1 MKKTAKVLSG
11 LLVAAV
17 AGIGITYAVASRDI
31 RAAHS
36 RTQGSQFLHS
46 PKGQIEYTVVGQGA
60 PVLLIHGTS
69 GGFVQGRLLAEI
81 LGGPYQ
87 YIIPSRFGYLGT
99 EMRAETSP
107 AAQAEAHVELL
118 DALGIEKAVVMGGSA
133 GALSAMELAA
143 RRPERVSG
151 LLLISPAAWSPDMEV
166 STQPINPVLAKFV
179 ADVVLKSD
187 LALWLMARLAHPML
201 LGFVATPPE
210 LEAQAT
216 PEERRYLNGIL
227 DSLLTVSRQGA
238 GLALDAANHD
248 ARQRAALERIAA
260 PTLVVSAED
269 DLYKTMPGA
278 AYTASQIRTARLLQV
293 PQGGHLLVGSP
304 VPVWDE
310 IRAALAN
317 FAVFASSACAG

>member
-1 MKKTAKVLSG
+1 MNKTTKIVSG
-11 LLVAAV
+11 ILLAAV
-17 AGIGITYAVASRDI
+17 AGAGVTYAIASQDI
-31 RAAHS
+31 RAAHG
-36 RTQGSQFLHS
+36 RTEGSQILRS
-46 PKGQIEYTVVGQGA
+46 PKGQIEYVEVGQGA

-69 GGFVQGRLLAEI
+69 GGFVQGRLLAKV
-81 LGGPYQ
+81 LGGPYH

-99 EMRAETSP
+99 ATREDTSP

-118 DALGIEKAVVMGGSA
+118 DALGVKQAVVMGASA

-143 RRPERVSG
+143 RYPDRVSG

-166 STQPINPVLAKFV
+166 STQPIPPVLANFV
-179 ADVVLKSD
+179 ANVVLKSD
-187 LALWLMARLAHPML
+187 FALWLLARMAHPML
-201 LGFVATPPE
+201 MSFLATPPE
-210 LEAQAT
+210 LEPQAA
-216 PEERRYLNGIL
+216 PEERQYVDGII

-238 GLALDAANHD
+238 GLTLDAANHD

-278 AYTASQIRTARLLQV
+278 TYTASQIRGARLLRT
-293 PQGGHLLVGSP
+293 PQGGHLLIGCP

-310 IRAALAN
+310 IRTALAN
-317 FAVFASSACAG
+317 YAETR